1 MTLNGYLSTDF
12 HIKSP
17 AKKFFQTC
25 IETMDLPKDDVTV
38 EIEEVALEKKKTTF
52 RIEGFQISE
61 WYNSFKGTITPD
73 TATSQNPDGY
83 KKLEGTMTITHVE
96 DNDCDRAIL
105 TVKYEKISS
114 DIKDPGTIMDTFVE
128 FFKEMDEYLVEDF
141 N

>member
-1 MTLNGYLSTDF
+1 M
-12 HIKSP
+12 
-17 AKKFFQTC
+17 
-25 IETMDLPKDDVTV
+25 
-38 EIEEVALEKKKTTF
+38 EKKKTTF

-61 WYNSFKGTITPD
+61 WYKSFKGTITPD
-73 TATSQNPDGY
+73 MATWQNPDGY

-105 TVKYEKISS
+105 TVKYEKINS